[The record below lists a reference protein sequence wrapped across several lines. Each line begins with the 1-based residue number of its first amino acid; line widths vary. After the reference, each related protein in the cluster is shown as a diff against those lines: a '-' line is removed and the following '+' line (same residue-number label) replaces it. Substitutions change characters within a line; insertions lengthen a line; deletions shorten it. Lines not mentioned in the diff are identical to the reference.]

1 MGCGIEKGEA
11 RKQKLE
17 RGETEKAETRKQK
30 LERRGG
36 PAFPTRSESAIAEA
50 SVGFG
55 RKAR

>member
-30 LERRGG
+30 LEMGEGRGEEKR
-36 PAFPTRSESAIAEA
+36 PARMPAL
-50 SVGFG
+50 G
-55 RKAR
+55 RISR